1 MLAFDQQTVA
11 PWYADV
17 VAVFPHTAAYNQF
30 DRDGI
35 DLAALHEE
43 GTFQPMTTALLD
55 WPESSLAPASFMSAD
70 MEDDDDLDD
79 DEFDDDDFDDDLDDD
94 DEFDDDDF
102 DDDLDEDDD
111 EFDDEDAEDDDA
123 DDE

>member
-1 MLAFDQQTVA
+1 MLAFDQQNVA

-17 VAVFPHTAAYNQF
+17 VAVFPHTAAYNRF
-30 DRDGI
+30 DRDSI

-55 WPESSLAPASFMSAD
+55 WPESSLTPASFMSAD
-70 MEDDDDLDD
+70 MEDDDLDD
-79 DEFDDDDFDDDLDDD
+79 DEFDDDDFDDDLDD

-111 EFDDEDAEDDDA
+111 EFDDEDSEDDDA